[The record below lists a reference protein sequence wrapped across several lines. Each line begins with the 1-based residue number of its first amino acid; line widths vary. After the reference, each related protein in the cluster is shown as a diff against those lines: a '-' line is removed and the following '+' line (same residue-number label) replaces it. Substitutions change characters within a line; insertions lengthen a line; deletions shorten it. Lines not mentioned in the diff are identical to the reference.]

1 MKKSLRKFA
10 ALVSAS
16 VMCAVPM
23 LSNYSASAVTQYKTY
38 AVCCN
43 YEKVSGNNYTAY
55 FDLTMHYNSG
65 FTGEKAIATYLC
77 NSGTFR
83 STINTASRNIQCTYM
98 GDPIKTNGYLAFA
111 KVIAPM
117 STKSTDEFIYFTSKV
132 IRDINGNALST
143 ENIKMDKILMGD
155 VNLDGKVTEEDA
167 ILIMNSI
174 ANPDEYKLN
183 AKQRMA
189 ADVYRTGD
197 GVTNGDAATIMEYV
211 NGEIR
216 NF

>member
-16 VMCAVPM
+16 VICAVPM

-38 AVCCN
+38 SVCCN

-77 NSGTFR
+77 NGGTFR

-98 GDPIKTNGYLAFA
+98 GDPIKTNGYLASA

-143 ENIKMDKILMGD
+143 DNIKLDKILMGD

-167 ILIMNSI
+167 TRIIMYLGNQ
-174 ANPDEYKLN
+174 DEYNLTE
-183 AKQRMA
+183 KQKIA
-189 ADVYRTGD
+189 ADVYKTGD
-197 GVTNGDAATIMEYV
+197 GITGNDANRIREYANGQISH
-211 NGEIR
+211 
-216 NF
+216 F